1 MVERQVEMFI
11 QSGVVHGGEGR
22 RASCSQNFV
31 LSVKYEPKPS
41 AEVDELPRAEFSC
54 REDQEAGL

>member
-1 MVERQVEMFI
+1 MEMFI

-22 RASCSQNFV
+22 RGSCSQNFV

-41 AEVDELPRAEFSC
+41 AEIDELPRAEFSC